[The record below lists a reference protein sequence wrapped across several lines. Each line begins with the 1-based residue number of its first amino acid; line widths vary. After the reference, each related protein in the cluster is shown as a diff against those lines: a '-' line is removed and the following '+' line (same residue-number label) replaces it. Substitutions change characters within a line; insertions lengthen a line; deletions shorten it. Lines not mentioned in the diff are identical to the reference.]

1 METKDWYKIKGYYH
15 FSSQVAYKWKEKQK
29 VIQRIKN
36 PKYVEQY
43 AFFPLLHTNIK
54 ERRYKEHPIK
64 EGDNKKPVRVHS
76 YFDEKKG
83 KFVKTEKL
91 RPLHYANHTD
101 ALIYSYYA
109 MSLGEKYEKLLK
121 SDSELDNAVTAYR
134 KIPIPGEFKKD
145 GSQKNKGSI
154 HFAADVFNEIKKRT
168 ADDQECAVLAFDIK
182 SFFPSLDHSYLKEKW
197 CEVLKETS
205 LPKEH
210 QNVFNSVTNFSFIYK
225 DDLRKFQA
233 KKGRR
238 ANFDEKQIA
247 EIRNQHGIN
256 AFFESPAAFR
266 KAIRTGK
273 VRVYKNSFKNEEK
286 EMIGI
291 PQGLPMSAVLA
302 NIYLLDFDKKVIEYL
317 VKNKG
322 AFYRRYSDDIILIC
336 DKNFVNKAEQ
346 FIIDEMENAKV
357 KISKE
362 KTEKFIF
369 KTANNRITVHKVVL
383 ENSVEILKDN
393 QPLIYLGFEFYGYQT
408 LIKSTN
414 LSKFYRRMIYA
425 VKNKAR
431 IANKIAEKKGTK
443 PVLFKSQLYPLYQ
456 NIDLERKFVKRNYKV
471 IEKLPN
477 GEFRTKIDKKKK
489 KHNGNYFSY
498 VERAAEIL
506 DAPEIKKQLRNEK
519 RIFNE
524 AMSRHLKRNKSKG

>member
-1 METKDWYKIKGYYH
+1 MKTEDWYKIKGYYH

-83 KFVKTEKL
+83 KFVKTQKL

-109 MSLGEKYEKLLK
+109 MKLGEKYESILK
-121 SDSELDNAVTAYR
+121 NDRELSSAVTAYR
-134 KIPIPGEFKKD
+134 KIPIPNEFKKN
-145 GSQKNKGSI
+145 GEQKNKGSI
-154 HFAADVFNEIKKRT
+154 HFAAEVFNEIKRRT
-168 ADDQECAVLAFDIK
+168 QNGQECAVLAFDIK
-182 SFFPSLDHSYLKEKW
+182 SFFSSLGHSFLKKKW
-197 CEVLKETS
+197 CEVLQVSALSKD
-205 LPKEH
+205 H

-225 DDLRKFQA
+225 NDLRQYHRKR
-233 KKGRR
+233 GRR
-238 ANFDEKQIA
+238 ANFNEKKIA
-247 EIRNQHGIN
+247 EIRNKYGIN
-256 AFFESPAAFR
+256 AFFESPTALR
-266 KAIRTGK
+266 KAIKEGEIH
-273 VRVYKNSFKNEEK
+273 VFKNNFRK
-286 EMIGI
+286 NKNEMIGI
-291 PQGLPMSAVLA
+291 PQGLPISAILA
-302 NIYLLDFDKKVIEYL
+302 NIYLLDFDRAVVKEL
-317 VKNKG
+317 VQQKQC
-322 AFYRRYSDDIILIC
+322 FYRRYSDDIIVIC
-336 DKNFVNKAEQ
+336 DQNLMTETENFINH
-346 FIIDEMENAKV
+346 EMENAKV

-425 VKNKAR
+425 VKNKA
-431 IANKIAEKKGTK
+431 KIAIKQAEKNGTI
-443 PVLFKSQLYPLYQ
+443 PILFKNQLYPLYQ
-456 NIDLERKFVKRNYKV
+456 NIDLDRKFIKRNYKI
-471 IEKLPN
+471 IEKRPN
-477 GEFRTKIDKKKK
+477 GEYWAKIKENKK

-498 VERAAEIL
+498 VKRATEIL
-506 DAPEIKKQLRNEK
+506 DAPEINNQLRNEK
-519 RIFNE
+519 KIFNE
-524 AMSRHLKRNKSKG
+524 AINKYFKKQT